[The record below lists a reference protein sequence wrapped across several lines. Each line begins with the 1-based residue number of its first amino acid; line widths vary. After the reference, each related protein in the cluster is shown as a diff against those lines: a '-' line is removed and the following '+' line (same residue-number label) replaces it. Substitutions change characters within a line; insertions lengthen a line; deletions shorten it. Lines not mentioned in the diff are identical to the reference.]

1 MLQVD
6 ERFEIA
12 APPFP
17 GLREPHVRTFPWVEH
32 CLNGPLWYAEVL
44 PLPAE
49 DGGQFWSRFLVTRID
64 DLVQILC
71 GRNWRESHLHA
82 VLPAYMTGESGPA
95 FTRCTSLWRCRA
107 PMAQQPSTWLFETE
121 QGVYLD
127 PAAGLELADVVRVRR
142 HWQDTR
148 TQETRLRRKL

>member
-12 APPFP
+12 VAAIP
-17 GLREPHVRTFPWVEH
+17 GLREPHLHTFPWVEH

-44 PLPAE
+44 PPPAE
-49 DGGQFWSRFLVTRID
+49 DGSPFWSRFLVTRFD
-64 DLVQILC
+64 DLVEILC
-71 GRNWRESHLHA
+71 GCNWQESRLHA

-95 FTRCTSLWRCRA
+95 FTRCTSLWRCRV
-107 PMAQQPSTWLFETE
+107 PTAQRPSTWLIETE
-121 QGVYLD
+121 QGAYLD

-148 TQETRLRRKL
+148 TQEARLSRKS